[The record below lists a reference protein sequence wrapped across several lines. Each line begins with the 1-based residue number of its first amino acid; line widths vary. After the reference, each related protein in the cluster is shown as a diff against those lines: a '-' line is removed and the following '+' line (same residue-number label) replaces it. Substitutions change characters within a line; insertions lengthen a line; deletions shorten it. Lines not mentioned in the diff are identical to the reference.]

1 MRAYKVII
9 NSGGTDDDQICL
21 SYWGLVFL
29 ALLNKEVNPLIGEY
43 FLTLSDEANKK
54 TKEIFLQYKQ
64 ATIEVNN
71 T

>member
-1 MRAYKVII
+1 MGSEMCIRDSI

-21 SYWGLVFL
+21 SYWGLVLL

-43 FLTLSDEANKK
+43 FLTLSDETNKK

-64 ATIEVNN
+64 EL
-71 T
+71 